1 MLKLLIQGPHPENF
15 HSRLTWGL
23 HHGRTEKSS
32 EMASVFQDLPP
43 SIPPNFSLREIRKQ
57 WTSGWP
63 HGSSPPPGKET
74 SSTEDRRKL
83 TGPRDL
89 LQLVTVSLILGV
101 LINPILQMRKLRLKK
116 LKDSWSSTT

>member
-57 WTSGWP
+57 WTLG
-63 HGSSPPPGKET
+63 
-74 SSTEDRRKL
+74 L
-83 TGPRDL
+83 
-89 LQLVTVSLILGV
+89 SLIH
-101 LINPILQMRKLRLKK
+101 I
-116 LKDSWSSTT
+116 